1 VPACQKT
8 WQTALSP
15 ANKFMA
21 INTDIEAVD
30 DIFQEGKVVDGFVL
44 GKEVHRGGMASLF
57 SATKEGIDVPILLKI
72 PRVGR
77 DQPVESLIGFETE
90 LTILRSL
97 KSPYVPQYLGS
108 GNMATRPYIAMERV
122 EGRPL
127 EDYIKEGKVFTID
140 EVVRIGADLAQAVQ
154 SLHSQDA
161 IHLDVKPENILID
174 EKGKLTLIDF
184 GLSHHSRYPDLLAEE
199 MRKGIGSAPY
209 ISPEQ
214 VVGIRSDSRSDI
226 FSIGVIM
233 YELLTGELPFGN
245 PQTMSGLR
253 KRMWAEPFPLRAIRR
268 EIPRWLQEV
277 VLRCLEPRAA
287 DRYQSAARLRQ
298 VLRDPEGVTLTERAD
313 RVEPPSF
320 WENLKGLF
328 KAAGYEPSPS
338 PRPSMGAFDAPL
350 MIAAIDTR
358 QSDEDLRE
366 RMQITA
372 KNLLQA
378 YPESRLICLS
388 TISSTPTF
396 EGNQENETASGI
408 VRGHLVQLMDWA
420 KPLKLPPERISYHV
434 LEAMDPASRIVEFAK
449 DNDAS
454 LILIGASHKLP
465 NKVTPWRTSMTKIVE
480 EAPCSVHIVRT

>member
-1 VPACQKT
+1 M
-8 WQTALSP
+8 SM
-15 ANKFMA
+15 N
-21 INTDIEAVD
+21 NNIEAVD
-30 DIFQEGKVVDGFVL
+30 EIFQEGKVVDGFVL
-44 GKEVHRGGMASLF
+44 GTEVHRGGMASLY

-97 KSPYVPQYLGS
+97 KSPYVPKYLGS

-122 EGRPL
+122 AGRPL
-127 EDYIKEGKVFTID
+127 EDFIKEGKVFTID
-140 EVVRIGADLAQAVQ
+140 EVVKIGADLAQAVQ
-154 SLHSQDA
+154 SLHAQDA
-161 IHLDVKPENILID
+161 IHLDIKPENILID
-174 EKGKLTLIDF
+174 DKGKLTLIDF
-184 GLSHHSRYPDLLAEE
+184 GLSHHARFPDLLAEE

-214 VVGIRSDSRSDI
+214 VIGIRSDYRSDI
-226 FSIGVIM
+226 FSIGVIL

-245 PQTMSGLR
+245 PQSMSGLR
-253 KRMWAEPFPLRAIRR
+253 KRMWAQAFPPRAIRK
-268 EIPRWLQEV
+268 EIPRWLQEI

-287 DRYQSAARLRQ
+287 DRYQSATRLRQ
-298 VLRDPEGVTLTERAD
+298 VLRDHESVTLTERAD
-313 RVEPPSF
+313 RVDPLSF
-320 WENLKGLF
+320 WENLKRMIR
-328 KAAGYEPSPS
+328 AAGYEPSPS
-338 PRPSMGAFDAPL
+338 PRPSIANYDAPL
-350 MIAAIDTR
+350 MIVAIDTR
-358 QSDEDLRE
+358 QSDGELRE

-372 KNLLQA
+372 KNLLHA
-378 YPESRLICLS
+378 YPESRLVCLS
-388 TISSTPTF
+388 TIASTPTF
-396 EGNQENETASGI
+396 EGNQESETASGI
-408 VRGHLVQLMDWA
+408 VRGHLVQLMEWA

-434 LEAMDPASRIVEFAK
+434 LEALDPATRIVEFAK

>member
-1 VPACQKT
+1 MP
-8 WQTALSP
+8 
-15 ANKFMA
+15 

-30 DIFQEGKVVDGFVL
+30 NIFQEGKVVDGFIL

-97 KSPYVPQYLGS
+97 KSPYVPKYLGS

-127 EDYIKEGKVFTID
+127 EDLIKEGKVFSID

-154 SLHSQDA
+154 SLHAQDA
-161 IHLDVKPENILID
+161 IHLDIKPENILID
-174 EKGKLTLIDF
+174 DKGKLTLIDF
-184 GLSHHSRYPDLLAEE
+184 GLSHHARYPDLLAEA
-199 MRKGIGSAPY
+199 MRKGVGSAPY

-214 VVGIRSDSRSDI
+214 VAGIRSDSRSDI

-253 KRMWAEPFPLRAIRR
+253 KRMWAEAFPPRAIRK

-277 VLRCLEPRAA
+277 ILRCLEARAD
-287 DRYQSAARLRQ
+287 DRYQSATRLRQ
-298 VLRDPEGVTLTERAD
+298 VLRDHESVKLTERAD
-313 RVEPPSF
+313 RVEPLSF
-320 WENLKGLF
+320 WENLKRMF
-328 KAAGYEPSPS
+328 RAAGYEPSPS
-338 PRPSMGAFDAPL
+338 PRPSMGNQDAPL

-366 RMQITA
+366 RMQTTA

-378 YPESRLICLS
+378 YPESRLVCIS

-408 VRGHLVQLMDWA
+408 VRGYLVQLMDWA

-434 LEAMDPASRIVEFAK
+434 LEALDPASRIVEFAN

>member
-1 VPACQKT
+1 MP
-8 WQTALSP
+8 
-15 ANKFMA
+15 
-21 INTDIEAVD
+21 INTDIQAVD

-184 GLSHHSRYPDLLAEE
+184 GLSHHARYPDLLAEE

-214 VVGIRSDSRSDI
+214 VAGIRSDSRSDI

-253 KRMWAEPFPLRAIRR
+253 KRMWAEPFPPRAIRR

-298 VLRDPEGVTLTERAD
+298 VLRDPEGITLTERAD

-320 WENLKGLF
+320 WENLKGMF

-338 PRPSMGAFDAPL
+338 PRPSMGNLDAPL

-358 QSDEDLRE
+358 QSDEALRE

-388 TISSTPTF
+388 TIASTPTY
-396 EGNQENETASGI
+396 EGNHESQTASGI
-408 VRGHLVQLMDWA
+408 VRGHLVQLMEWA

-434 LEAMDPASRIVEFAK
+434 LEALDPASRIVEFAK

>member
-1 VPACQKT
+1 M
-8 WQTALSP
+8 
-15 ANKFMA
+15 N
-21 INTDIEAVD
+21 NNIEAVD
-30 DIFQEGKVVDGFVL
+30 EIFQEGKVVDGFVL
-44 GKEVHRGGMASLF
+44 GTEVHRGGMASLY

-97 KSPYVPQYLGS
+97 KSPYVPKYLGS

-122 EGRPL
+122 AGRPL
-127 EDYIKEGKVFTID
+127 EDFIKEGKVFTID
-140 EVVRIGADLAQAVQ
+140 EVVKIGADLAQAVQ
-154 SLHSQDA
+154 SLHAQDA
-161 IHLDVKPENILID
+161 IHLDIKPENILID
-174 EKGKLTLIDF
+174 DKGKLTLIDF
-184 GLSHHSRYPDLLAEE
+184 GLSHHARFPDLLAEE

-214 VVGIRSDSRSDI
+214 VIGIRSDYRSDI
-226 FSIGVIM
+226 FSIGVIL

-245 PQTMSGLR
+245 PQSMSGLR
-253 KRMWAEPFPLRAIRR
+253 KRMWAQAFPPRAIRK
-268 EIPRWLQEV
+268 EIPRWLQEI

-287 DRYQSAARLRQ
+287 DRYQSATRLRQ
-298 VLRDPEGVTLTERAD
+298 VLRDHESVTLTERAD
-313 RVEPPSF
+313 RVDPLSF
-320 WENLKGLF
+320 WENLKRMIR
-328 KAAGYEPSPS
+328 AAGYEPSPS
-338 PRPSMGAFDAPL
+338 PRPSIANYDAPL
-350 MIAAIDTR
+350 MIVAIDTR
-358 QSDEDLRE
+358 QSDGELRE

-372 KNLLQA
+372 KNLLHA
-378 YPESRLICLS
+378 YPESRLVCLS
-388 TISSTPTF
+388 TIASTPTF
-396 EGNQENETASGI
+396 EGNQESETASGI
-408 VRGHLVQLMDWA
+408 VRGHLVQLMEWA

-434 LEAMDPASRIVEFAK
+434 LEALDPATRIVEFAK

>member
-1 VPACQKT
+1 MPIT
-8 WQTALSP
+8 
-15 ANKFMA
+15 
-21 INTDIEAVD
+21 TDIEAVD

-44 GKEVHRGGMASLF
+44 GKELHRGGMASLF
-57 SATKEGIDVPILLKI
+57 TASKEGINLPILLKI
-72 PRVGR
+72 PRVGK

-97 KSPYVPQYLGS
+97 KSPYVPKYLGS
-108 GNMATRPYIAMERV
+108 GNMATRPYIAMEQV
-122 EGRPL
+122 VGRPL
-127 EDYIKEGKVFTID
+127 EELIKEGKQFSVDAVI
-140 EVVRIGADLAQAVQ
+140 RIGADLAQAAQ

-161 IHLDVKPENILID
+161 IHLDIKPDNILID
-174 EKGKLTLIDF
+174 GQGKLTLIDF
-184 GLSHHSRYPDLLAEE
+184 GLSHHSRFPDLLAEE

-214 VVGIRSDSRSDI
+214 VAGVRSDSRSDI

-245 PQTMSGLR
+245 PQSMSGLR
-253 KRMWAEPFPLRAIRR
+253 KRMWAEPFPPRAIRK

-277 VLRCLEPRAA
+277 VLRCLEARAD
-287 DRYQSAARLRQ
+287 DRYQSATHLRQ
-298 VLRDPEGVTLTERAD
+298 VLRDPESVKLTSRSERL
-313 RVEPPSF
+313 EPPSF
-320 WENLKGLF
+320 WENLKRWL

-338 PRPSMGAFDAPL
+338 PLPSRGNQDAPL

-358 QSDEDLRE
+358 QSDEKLRDQ
-366 RMQITA
+366 MQTTA

-378 YPESRLICLS
+378 HPESRLICLS
-388 TISSTPTF
+388 TIASTPTF
-396 EGNQENETASGI
+396 EGKQESETASGI
-408 VRGHLVQLMDWA
+408 VRGHLVQLMEWA
-420 KPLKLPPERISYHV
+420 KPLHLPPERISYHV
-434 LEAMDPASRIVEFAK
+434 LEALDPAARIVEFAK

-465 NKVTPWRTSMTKIVE
+465 NKVAPWRTSMTKIVE

>member
-1 VPACQKT
+1 
-8 WQTALSP
+8 
-15 ANKFMA
+15 MA

-30 DIFQEGKVVDGFVL
+30 DIFQEGKVVDGFVI

-57 SATKEGIDVPILLKI
+57 TATKEGIDLPILLKI

-97 KSPYVPQYLGS
+97 KSPFVPQFLGA
-108 GNMATRPYIAMERV
+108 GNMATRPYIAMARV
-122 EGRPL
+122 AGQPL
-127 EDYIKEGKVFTID
+127 EDLIKEGKIFTID
-140 EVVRIGADLAQAVQ
+140 EVVRIAADLAQAVQ

-161 IHLDVKPENILID
+161 IHLDIKPDNILID
-174 EKGKLTLIDF
+174 DTGKLTLIDF
-184 GLSHHSRYPDLLAEE
+184 GLSHHARYPDLLAEE
-199 MRKGIGSAPY
+199 MRKGVGSAPY

-214 VVGIRSDSRSDI
+214 VAGIRSDSRSDI
-226 FSIGVIM
+226 YSIGVIM

-253 KRMWAEPFPLRAIRR
+253 KRMWAEPFPPRAIRK

-298 VLRDPEGVTLTERAD
+298 VLREPEGITLTERAD

-320 WENLKGLF
+320 WENLKGMF

-338 PRPSMGAFDAPL
+338 PRPSMGNHDAPL
-350 MIAAIDTR
+350 MVAAIDTR

-366 RMQITA
+366 LMQLTA
-372 KNLLQA
+372 KNLLHA
-378 YPESRLICLS
+378 YPESRLVCIS

-408 VRGHLVQLMDWA
+408 VRSHLVQLMEWA

-449 DNDAS
+449 DNDAA
-454 LILIGASHKLP
+454 LILIGASHKMP

>member
-1 VPACQKT
+1 MP
-8 WQTALSP
+8 
-15 ANKFMA
+15 

-57 SATKEGIDVPILLKI
+57 SATKAGIDVPILLKI

-122 EGRPL
+122 DGRPL

-184 GLSHHSRYPDLLAEE
+184 GLSHHARYPDLLAEE

-214 VVGIRSDSRSDI
+214 VAGVRSDSRSDI

-253 KRMWAEPFPLRAIRR
+253 KRMWAEPFPPRAIRR

-320 WENLKGLF
+320 WENLKGMF

-338 PRPSMGAFDAPL
+338 PRPSMGSLDAPL

-366 RMQITA
+366 RMQTTA

-388 TISSTPTF
+388 TIASTPTY
-396 EGNQENETASGI
+396 EGNHESQTASGI
-408 VRGHLVQLMDWA
+408 VRGHLVQLMEWA
-420 KPLKLPPERISYHV
+420 KPLGLPPERISYHV
-434 LEAMDPASRIVEFAK
+434 LEALDPASRIVEFAK

>member
-1 VPACQKT
+1 MP
-8 WQTALSP
+8 
-15 ANKFMA
+15 

-57 SATKEGIDVPILLKI
+57 SATKEGIDIPILLKI

-97 KSPYVPQYLGS
+97 KSPYVPKYLGS

-127 EDYIKEGKVFTID
+127 EDLIKEGKVFSID

-154 SLHSQDA
+154 SLHAQDA
-161 IHLDVKPENILID
+161 IHLDIKPENILID
-174 EKGKLTLIDF
+174 DKGKLTLIDF
-184 GLSHHSRYPDLLAEE
+184 GLSHHARYPDLLAEA
-199 MRKGIGSAPY
+199 MRKGVGSAPY

-214 VVGIRSDSRSDI
+214 VAGIRSDSRSDI

-253 KRMWAEPFPLRAIRR
+253 KRMWAEAFPPRAIRK

-277 VLRCLEPRAA
+277 ILRCLEARAD
-287 DRYQSAARLRQ
+287 DRYQSATRLRQ
-298 VLRDPEGVTLTERAD
+298 VLRDHESVKLTERAD
-313 RVEPPSF
+313 RVEPLSF
-320 WENLKGLF
+320 WENLKRMF
-328 KAAGYEPSPS
+328 RAAGYEPSPS
-338 PRPSMGAFDAPL
+338 PRPSMGNQDAPL

-366 RMQITA
+366 RMQTTA

-378 YPESRLICLS
+378 YPESRLVFLS

-434 LEAMDPASRIVEFAK
+434 LEALDPASRIVEFAK

>member
-1 VPACQKT
+1 
-8 WQTALSP
+8 
-15 ANKFMA
+15 MA

-30 DIFQEGKVVDGFVL
+30 DIFQEGKVVDGFVI

-57 SATKEGIDVPILLKI
+57 TATKEGIDLPILLKI

-97 KSPYVPQYLGS
+97 KSPFVPQFLGA
-108 GNMATRPYIAMERV
+108 GNMATRPYIAMARV
-122 EGRPL
+122 AGQPL
-127 EDYIKEGKVFTID
+127 EDLIKEGKIFTIE
-140 EVVRIGADLAQAVQ
+140 EVVRIAADLAQAVQ

-161 IHLDVKPENILID
+161 IHLDIKPDNILID
-174 EKGKLTLIDF
+174 DTGKLTLIDF
-184 GLSHHSRYPDLLAEE
+184 GLSHHARYPDLLAEE
-199 MRKGIGSAPY
+199 MRKGVGSAPY

-214 VVGIRSDSRSDI
+214 VAGIRSDSRSDI
-226 FSIGVIM
+226 YSIGVIM

-253 KRMWAEPFPLRAIRR
+253 KRMWAEPFPPRAIRK

-298 VLRDPEGVTLTERAD
+298 VLREPEGITLTERAD

-320 WENLKGLF
+320 WENLKGMF

-338 PRPSMGAFDAPL
+338 PRPSMGNHDAPL

-366 RMQITA
+366 LMQLTA
-372 KNLLQA
+372 KNLLHA
-378 YPESRLICLS
+378 YPESRLVCIS

-408 VRGHLVQLMDWA
+408 VRGYLVQLMEWA

-454 LILIGASHKLP
+454 LILIGASHKMP
-465 NKVTPWRTSMTKIVE
+465 NKVTPWRTSMTKIAE

>member
-1 VPACQKT
+1 MP
-8 WQTALSP
+8 
-15 ANKFMA
+15 

-57 SATKEGIDVPILLKI
+57 SATKEGIDIPILLKI

-97 KSPYVPQYLGS
+97 KSPYVPKYLGS

-127 EDYIKEGKVFTID
+127 EDLIKEGKVFSID

-154 SLHSQDA
+154 SLHAQDA
-161 IHLDVKPENILID
+161 IHLDIKPENILID
-174 EKGKLTLIDF
+174 DKGKLTLIDF
-184 GLSHHSRYPDLLAEE
+184 GLSHHARYPDLLAEA
-199 MRKGIGSAPY
+199 MRKGVGSAPY

-214 VVGIRSDSRSDI
+214 VAGIRSDSRSDI

-253 KRMWAEPFPLRAIRR
+253 KRMWAEAFPPRAIRK

-277 VLRCLEPRAA
+277 ILRCLEARAD
-287 DRYQSAARLRQ
+287 DRYQSATRLRQ
-298 VLRDPEGVTLTERAD
+298 VLRDHESVKLTERAD
-313 RVEPPSF
+313 RVEPLSF
-320 WENLKGLF
+320 WENLKRMF
-328 KAAGYEPSPS
+328 RAAGYEPSPS
-338 PRPSMGAFDAPL
+338 PRPSMGNQDAPL
-350 MIAAIDTR
+350 MVAAIDTR

-366 RMQITA
+366 RMQTTA

-378 YPESRLICLS
+378 YPESRLVCLS

-434 LEAMDPASRIVEFAK
+434 LEALDPASRIVEFAK

>member
-1 VPACQKT
+1 MP
-8 WQTALSP
+8 
-15 ANKFMA
+15 
-21 INTDIEAVD
+21 INTDIQAVD

-122 EGRPL
+122 GGQPL

-174 EKGKLTLIDF
+174 ERGKLTLIDF
-184 GLSHHSRYPDLLAEE
+184 GLSHHARYPDLLAEE

-214 VVGIRSDSRSDI
+214 VAGIRSDSRSDI

-253 KRMWAEPFPLRAIRR
+253 KRMWAEPFPPRAIRR

-287 DRYQSAARLRQ
+287 DRYQGAARLRQ
-298 VLRDPEGVTLTERAD
+298 VLRDPEGVTLTERAE

-320 WENLKGLF
+320 WENLKGMF

-338 PRPSMGAFDAPL
+338 PRPSMGNLDAPL

-358 QSDEDLRE
+358 QSDEALRE

-388 TISSTPTF
+388 TIASTPTY
-396 EGNQENETASGI
+396 EGNHESQTASGI
-408 VRGHLVQLMDWA
+408 VRGHLVQLMEWA

-434 LEAMDPASRIVEFAK
+434 LEALDPASRIVEFAK

>member
-1 VPACQKT
+1 
-8 WQTALSP
+8 
-15 ANKFMA
+15 
-21 INTDIEAVD
+21 
-30 DIFQEGKVVDGFVL
+30 
-44 GKEVHRGGMASLF
+44 MASLY

-97 KSPYVPQYLGS
+97 KSPYVPKYLGS
-108 GNMATRPYIAMERV
+108 GNMATRPYIAMERI
-122 EGRPL
+122 EGQLL
-127 EDYIKEGKVFTID
+127 EDLIKEGKVFTID
-140 EVVRIGADLAQAVQ
+140 EVVKIGADLAQAVQ
-154 SLHSQDA
+154 SLHAQDA
-161 IHLDVKPENILID
+161 IHLDIKPENILID
-174 EKGKLTLIDF
+174 KKGKLTLIDF
-184 GLSHHSRYPDLLAEE
+184 GLSHHARFPDLLAEE
-199 MRKGIGSAPY
+199 MRKGVGSAPY

-214 VVGIRSDSRSDI
+214 VIGIRSDYRSDI
-226 FSIGVIM
+226 FSIGVIL

-245 PQTMSGLR
+245 PQSMSGLR
-253 KRMWAEPFPLRAIRR
+253 KRMWAQAFPPRAIRK
-268 EIPRWLQEV
+268 EIPRWLQEI

-298 VLRDPEGVTLTERAD
+298 VLRDHESVTLTERAD
-313 RVEPPSF
+313 RIDPLSL
-320 WENLKGLF
+320 WENLKRMF
-328 KAAGYEPSPS
+328 RAAGYEPSPS
-338 PRPSMGAFDAPL
+338 PRPSHGNYEAPL

-358 QSDEDLRE
+358 QSDADLRE

-378 YPESRLICLS
+378 YPESRLVCLS
-388 TISSTPTF
+388 TIASTPTF
-396 EGNQENETASGI
+396 EGDQESETASGI
-408 VRGHLVQLMDWA
+408 VRGHLVQLMEWA

-434 LEAMDPASRIVEFAK
+434 LEAIDPASRIVEFAK
-449 DNDAS
+449 DNDAA

>member
-1 VPACQKT
+1 M
-8 WQTALSP
+8 S
-15 ANKFMA
+15 

-30 DIFQEGKVVDGFVL
+30 EIFQEGKVVDGFVL
-44 GKEVHRGGMASLF
+44 GTEVHRGGMASLY

-97 KSPYVPQYLGS
+97 KSPYVPKYLGS

-122 EGRPL
+122 DGRPL
-127 EDYIKEGKVFTID
+127 EDFIKEGKVFSID
-140 EVVRIGADLAQAVQ
+140 EVIKIGADLAQAVQ
-154 SLHSQDA
+154 SLHAQDA
-161 IHLDVKPENILID
+161 IHLDIKPENILID
-174 EKGKLTLIDF
+174 DKGKLTLIDF
-184 GLSHHSRYPDLLAEE
+184 GLSHHARFPDLLAEE

-214 VVGIRSDSRSDI
+214 VTGIRSDYRSDI
-226 FSIGVIM
+226 FSIGVIL

-245 PQTMSGLR
+245 PQSMSGLR
-253 KRMWAEPFPLRAIRR
+253 KRMWAQAFPPRAIRK

-287 DRYQSAARLRQ
+287 DRYQSATRLRQ
-298 VLRDPEGVTLTERAD
+298 VLRDHESVTLTERAD
-313 RVEPPSF
+313 RVDPLSF
-320 WENLKGLF
+320 WENLKRMF
-328 KAAGYEPSPS
+328 RAAGYEPSPS
-338 PRPSMGAFDAPL
+338 PRPSIGNDDAPL

-366 RMQITA
+366 HMQTTA

-378 YPESRLICLS
+378 YPESRLVCLS
-388 TISSTPTF
+388 TIASTPTF
-396 EGNQENETASGI
+396 EGNQESETASGI
-408 VRGHLVQLMDWA
+408 VRGHLVQLMEWA

-434 LEAMDPASRIVEFAK
+434 LEALDPASRIVEFAK

>member
-1 VPACQKT
+1 M
-8 WQTALSP
+8 S
-15 ANKFMA
+15 

-30 DIFQEGKVVDGFVL
+30 EIFQEGKVVDGFVL
-44 GKEVHRGGMASLF
+44 GAEVHRGGMASLY
-57 SATKEGIDVPILLKI
+57 SASKEGVDVPILLKI
-72 PRVGR
+72 PRVGK

-97 KSPYVPQYLGS
+97 KSPYVPKYLGS

-127 EDYIKEGKVFTID
+127 EDFIKEGKTFSVD

-154 SLHSQDA
+154 SLHAQDA
-161 IHLDVKPENILID
+161 IHLDIKPENILID
-174 EKGKLTLIDF
+174 DKGKLTLIDF
-184 GLSHHSRYPDLLAEE
+184 GLSHHARYPDLLAEE
-199 MRKGIGSAPY
+199 MRKGVGSAPY

-214 VVGIRSDSRSDI
+214 VAGIRSDSRSDI

-245 PQTMSGLR
+245 PQSMSGLR
-253 KRMWAEPFPLRAIRR
+253 KRMWAQAFPPRAIRK

-287 DRYQSAARLRQ
+287 DRYQSATRLRQ
-298 VLRDPEGVTLTERAD
+298 VLRDHESVKLTERAD
-313 RVEPPSF
+313 RLEPLSF
-320 WENLKGLF
+320 WESLKRMF

-338 PRPSMGAFDAPL
+338 PLPSKGNQDAPL

-366 RMQITA
+366 RMQTTA

-378 YPESRLICLS
+378 YPESRLVCIS

-396 EGNQENETASGI
+396 EGSQENESASGI

-434 LEAMDPASRIVEFAK
+434 LEALDPASRIVEFAK

>member
-1 VPACQKT
+1 MP
-8 WQTALSP
+8 
-15 ANKFMA
+15 

-30 DIFQEGKVVDGFVL
+30 DIFQEGKVVDGFIL

-97 KSPYVPQYLGS
+97 KSPYVPKYLGS

-127 EDYIKEGKVFTID
+127 EDLIKEGKVFSID

-154 SLHSQDA
+154 SLHAQDA
-161 IHLDVKPENILID
+161 IHLDIKPENILID
-174 EKGKLTLIDF
+174 DKGKLTLIDF
-184 GLSHHSRYPDLLAEE
+184 GLSHHARYPDLLAEA
-199 MRKGIGSAPY
+199 MRKGVGSAPY

-214 VVGIRSDSRSDI
+214 VAGIRSDSRSDI

-253 KRMWAEPFPLRAIRR
+253 KRMWAEAFPPRSIRK

-277 VLRCLEPRAA
+277 VLRCLEARAD
-287 DRYQSAARLRQ
+287 DRYQSATRLRQ
-298 VLRDPEGVTLTERAD
+298 VLRDHESVKLTERAD
-313 RVEPPSF
+313 RVEPLSF
-320 WENLKGLF
+320 WENLKRMF
-328 KAAGYEPSPS
+328 RAAGYEPSPS
-338 PRPSMGAFDAPL
+338 PRPSMGNQDAPL

-366 RMQITA
+366 RMQTTA

-378 YPESRLICLS
+378 YPESRLVCIS

-434 LEAMDPASRIVEFAK
+434 LEALDPASRIVEFAK

>member
-1 VPACQKT
+1 MP
-8 WQTALSP
+8 
-15 ANKFMA
+15 
-21 INTDIEAVD
+21 INTDIQAVD
-30 DIFQEGKVVDGFVL
+30 DIFQEGKIVDGFVL

-184 GLSHHSRYPDLLAEE
+184 GLSHHARYPDLLAEE

-214 VVGIRSDSRSDI
+214 VAGIRSDSRSDI

-253 KRMWAEPFPLRAIRR
+253 KRMWAEPFPPRAIRR

-320 WENLKGLF
+320 WENLKGMF

-338 PRPSMGAFDAPL
+338 PRPSMGNLDAPL

-358 QSDEDLRE
+358 QSDEALRE
-366 RMQITA
+366 RMQVTA

-388 TISSTPTF
+388 TIASTPTY
-396 EGNQENETASGI
+396 EGNHESQTASGI
-408 VRGHLVQLMDWA
+408 VRGHLVQLMEWA

-434 LEAMDPASRIVEFAK
+434 LEALDPASRIVEFAK

-465 NKVTPWRTSMTKIVE
+465 NKVAPWRTSMTKIVE

>member
-1 VPACQKT
+1 MP
-8 WQTALSP
+8 
-15 ANKFMA
+15 
-21 INTDIEAVD
+21 INSDIEAVD

-57 SATKEGIDVPILLKI
+57 SATKEGIDIPILLKI
-72 PRVGR
+72 PRVGK

-97 KSPYVPQYLGS
+97 KSPYVPRFLGA

-127 EDYIKEGKVFTID
+127 EDLIKEGKVFTID

-161 IHLDVKPENILID
+161 IHLDIKPENILID
-174 EKGKLTLIDF
+174 DKGRLTLIDF
-184 GLSHHSRYPDLLAEE
+184 GLSHHDRFPDLLAEE
-199 MRKGIGSAPY
+199 MRKGVGSAPY

-214 VVGIRSDSRSDI
+214 VAGIRTDSRSDI
-226 FSIGVIM
+226 YSIGAIM

-245 PQTMSGLR
+245 PQTMTGLR
-253 KRMWAEPFPLRAIRR
+253 RRMWAEPFPPRAIRR
-268 EIPRWLQEV
+268 EIPRWLQEI

-298 VLRDPEGVTLTERAD
+298 MLRDPEGVALTERAD

-328 KAAGYEPSPS
+328 RAAGYEPSPS
-338 PRPSMGAFDAPL
+338 PKPSMGSYDAPL

-358 QSDEDLRE
+358 QSDENLRE
-366 RMQITA
+366 RMQATA

-378 YPESRLICLS
+378 YPESRLVCIS
-388 TISSTPTF
+388 TIASTPTY
-396 EGNQENETASGI
+396 EGKHESETASGI
-408 VRGHLVQLMDWA
+408 VRGHLVQLMEWA

>member
-1 VPACQKT
+1 MP
-8 WQTALSP
+8 
-15 ANKFMA
+15 

-30 DIFQEGKVVDGFVL
+30 EIFQDGKVVDGFIL
-44 GKEVHRGGMASLF
+44 GTEVHRGGMASLY

-97 KSPYVPQYLGS
+97 KSPYVPKYLGS
-108 GNMATRPYIAMERV
+108 GNMATHPYIAMERV
-122 EGRPL
+122 TGRPL
-127 EDYIKEGKVFTID
+127 EDSIKEGKIFTID

-161 IHLDVKPENILID
+161 IHLDIKPENILID
-174 EKGKLTLIDF
+174 DQGKLTLIDF
-184 GLSHHSRYPDLLAEE
+184 GLSHHARFPDLLAEE

-214 VVGIRSDSRSDI
+214 VIGIRSDYRSDI

-253 KRMWAEPFPLRAIRR
+253 KRMWAQAFPPRAIRK
-268 EIPRWLQEV
+268 EIPRWLQEII
-277 VLRCLEPRAA
+277 LRCLEPRAA
-287 DRYQSAARLRQ
+287 DRYQSATRLRQ
-298 VLRDPEGVTLTERAD
+298 VLLDHEIVTLTERAD
-313 RVEPPSF
+313 RVDPLSF
-320 WENLKGLF
+320 WDNLKRMF
-328 KAAGYEPSPS
+328 RAAGYEPSPS
-338 PRPSMGAFDAPL
+338 PRPSMGNYDAPL

-358 QSDEDLRE
+358 QSDADLRE
-366 RMQITA
+366 RMQTTA
-372 KNLLQA
+372 KNLLYA
-378 YPESRLICLS
+378 YSESRLVCIS
-388 TISSTPTF
+388 TIAGTPTF
-396 EGNQENETASGI
+396 EGNQESETASGI
-408 VRGHLVQLMDWA
+408 VRGHLVQLMEWA

-434 LEAMDPASRIVEFAK
+434 LEALDPASRIVEFAK

>member
-1 VPACQKT
+1 MP
-8 WQTALSP
+8 
-15 ANKFMA
+15 
-21 INTDIEAVD
+21 INTDIQAVD
-30 DIFQEGKVVDGFVL
+30 DIFQEGKIVDGFVL

-184 GLSHHSRYPDLLAEE
+184 GLSHHARYPDLLAEE

-214 VVGIRSDSRSDI
+214 VAGIRSDSRSDI

-233 YELLTGELPFGN
+233 YELLTGELPFDN

-253 KRMWAEPFPLRAIRR
+253 KRMWAEPFPPRAIRR

-320 WENLKGLF
+320 WENLKGMF

-338 PRPSMGAFDAPL
+338 PRPSMGNLDAPL

-358 QSDEDLRE
+358 QSDEALRE
-366 RMQITA
+366 RMQVTA

-388 TISSTPTF
+388 TIASTPTY
-396 EGNQENETASGI
+396 EGNHESQTASGI
-408 VRGHLVQLMDWA
+408 VRGHLVQLMEWA

-434 LEAMDPASRIVEFAK
+434 LEALDPASRIVEFAK

>member
-1 VPACQKT
+1 
-8 WQTALSP
+8 
-15 ANKFMA
+15 MA

-30 DIFQEGKVVDGFVL
+30 DIFQEGKVVDGFTL
-44 GKEVHRGGMASLF
+44 GKAVHRGGMASLF
-57 SATKEGIDVPILLKI
+57 SATKEGIDIPILLKI
-72 PRVGR
+72 PRVGK

-97 KSPYVPQYLGS
+97 KSPFVPRYLGS

-122 EGRPL
+122 AGRPL
-127 EDYIKEGKVFTID
+127 EDFIKEGKVFTID

-161 IHLDVKPENILID
+161 IHLDIKPENILID
-174 EKGKLTLIDF
+174 DKGKLTLIDF
-184 GLSHHSRYPDLLAEE
+184 GLSHHARFPDLLAEE
-199 MRKGIGSAPY
+199 MRKGVGSAPY

-214 VVGIRSDSRSDI
+214 VSGIRSDARSDI
-226 FSIGVIM
+226 FSIGAIM

-253 KRMWAEPFPLRAIRR
+253 RRMWAEPFPLRAIRR

-320 WENLKGLF
+320 WQNLKGMF

-338 PRPSMGAFDAPL
+338 PRPSKGIFDAPL

-372 KNLLQA
+372 KNLLHA
-378 YPESRLICLS
+378 YPESRLVCLS
-388 TISSTPTF
+388 TISNTPTF

-408 VRGHLVQLMDWA
+408 VRSHLVQLMDWA

-434 LEAMDPASRIVEFAK
+434 LEALDPASRIVEFAK

>member
-1 VPACQKT
+1 MP
-8 WQTALSP
+8 
-15 ANKFMA
+15 

-30 DIFQEGKVVDGFVL
+30 DIFQEGKVVDGFTL

-57 SATKEGIDVPILLKI
+57 SATKEGIDIPILLKI
-72 PRVGR
+72 PRVGK

-97 KSPYVPQYLGS
+97 KSPFVPQYLGS
-108 GNMATRPYIAMERV
+108 GNMATRPYIAMGRV

-127 EDYIKEGKVFTID
+127 EDLIKEGKVFTID

-161 IHLDVKPENILID
+161 IHLDIKPDNVLID
-174 EKGKLTLIDF
+174 DKGKLTLIDF
-184 GLSHHSRYPDLLAEE
+184 GLSHHARFPDLLAEE
-199 MRKGIGSAPY
+199 IRKGVGSAPY

-214 VVGIRSDSRSDI
+214 VAGIRSDSRSDI

-253 KRMWAEPFPLRAIRR
+253 KRMWAEPLPLRAIRR

-298 VLRDPEGVTLTERAD
+298 VLRNPEGVTLTERAD
-313 RVEPPSF
+313 RVTPSSF
-320 WENLKGLF
+320 WQNLKGMF
-328 KAAGYEPSPS
+328 RAAGYEPSPS
-338 PRPSMGAFDAPL
+338 PRPSMGNFDAPL
-350 MIAAIDTR
+350 MLAAIDTR

-366 RMQITA
+366 RMQITT
-372 KNLLQA
+372 KSLLHA
-378 YPESRLICLS
+378 YPESRLVCLS

-396 EGNQENETASGI
+396 EGNQENKTASGI

>member
-1 VPACQKT
+1 MP
-8 WQTALSP
+8 
-15 ANKFMA
+15 
-21 INTDIEAVD
+21 INTDIQAVD

-174 EKGKLTLIDF
+174 ERGKLTLIDF
-184 GLSHHSRYPDLLAEE
+184 GLSHHARYPDLLAEE

-214 VVGIRSDSRSDI
+214 VAGIRSDSRSDI

-253 KRMWAEPFPLRAIRR
+253 KRMWAEPFPPRAIRR

-287 DRYQSAARLRQ
+287 DRYQGAARLRQ
-298 VLRDPEGVTLTERAD
+298 VLRDPEGVTLTERAE

-320 WENLKGLF
+320 WENLKGMF

-338 PRPSMGAFDAPL
+338 PRPSMGNLDAPL

-358 QSDEDLRE
+358 QSDEALRE

-388 TISSTPTF
+388 TIASTPTY
-396 EGNQENETASGI
+396 EGNHESQTASGI
-408 VRGHLVQLMDWA
+408 VRGHLVQLMEWA

-434 LEAMDPASRIVEFAK
+434 LEELDPASRIVEFAK

>member
-1 VPACQKT
+1 
-8 WQTALSP
+8 
-15 ANKFMA
+15 MA

-30 DIFQEGKVVDGFVL
+30 DIFQEGKVVDGFVI

-57 SATKEGIDVPILLKI
+57 TATKEGIDLPILLKV

-97 KSPYVPQYLGS
+97 KSPFVPQFLGA
-108 GNMATRPYIAMERV
+108 GNMATRPYIAMARV
-122 EGRPL
+122 AGQPL
-127 EDYIKEGKVFTID
+127 EDLIKEGKIFTID
-140 EVVRIGADLAQAVQ
+140 EVVRIAADLAQAVQ

-161 IHLDVKPENILID
+161 IHLDIKPDNILID
-174 EKGKLTLIDF
+174 DTGKLTLIDF
-184 GLSHHSRYPDLLAEE
+184 GLSHHARYPDLLAEE
-199 MRKGIGSAPY
+199 MRKGVGSAPY

-214 VVGIRSDSRSDI
+214 VAGIRSDSRSDI
-226 FSIGVIM
+226 YSIGVIM

-253 KRMWAEPFPLRAIRR
+253 KRMWAEPFPPRAIRK

-277 VLRCLEPRAA
+277 VLRCIEPRAA

-298 VLRDPEGVTLTERAD
+298 VLREPEGITLTERAD

-320 WENLKGLF
+320 WENLKGMF

-338 PRPSMGAFDAPL
+338 PRPSMGNHDAPL
-350 MIAAIDTR
+350 MVAAIDTR

-366 RMQITA
+366 LMQLTA
-372 KNLLQA
+372 KNLLHA
-378 YPESRLICLS
+378 YPESRLVCIS

-408 VRGHLVQLMDWA
+408 VRGHLVQLMEWA

-449 DNDAS
+449 DNDAA
-454 LILIGASHKLP
+454 LILIGASHKMP
-465 NKVTPWRTSMTKIVE
+465 NKVTPWRTSMTKIAE

>member
-1 VPACQKT
+1 MFIK
-8 WQTALSP
+8 
-15 ANKFMA
+15 
-21 INTDIEAVD
+21 TDIEAVD

-44 GKEVHRGGMASLF
+44 GKELHRGGMASLF
-57 SATKEGIDVPILLKI
+57 SATKEGIDLPILLKI
-72 PRVGR
+72 PRVGK

-97 KSPYVPQYLGS
+97 KSPYVPKYLGS
-108 GNMATRPYIAMERV
+108 GNMATRPYIAMEQV
-122 EGRPL
+122 AGRPL
-127 EDYIKEGKVFTID
+127 EELIKEGKQFSID
-140 EVVRIGADLAQAVQ
+140 EVIRIGTDLAQAVQ

-161 IHLDVKPENILID
+161 IHLDIKPDNVLID
-174 EKGKLTLIDF
+174 DEGKLTLIDF
-184 GLSHHSRYPDLLAEE
+184 GLSHHSRFPDLLAEE
-199 MRKGIGSAPY
+199 MRKGMGSAPY

-214 VVGIRSDSRSDI
+214 VAGVRSDYRSDI

-245 PQTMSGLR
+245 PQSMSGLR
-253 KRMWAEPFPLRAIRR
+253 KRMWAEPFPPRAIRK
-268 EIPRWLQEV
+268 EIPHWLQEV
-277 VLRCLEPRAA
+277 ILRCLEPGAA
-287 DRYQSAARLRQ
+287 DRYQSATRLRQ
-298 VLRDPEGVTLTERAD
+298 VLRDPESVKLTERSE
-313 RVEPPSF
+313 RLEPPSF
-320 WENLKGLF
+320 WESLKRWL

-338 PRPSMGAFDAPL
+338 PLPSRGNQDAPL

-358 QSDEDLRE
+358 QSDEELRE
-366 RMQITA
+366 RMQTTA

-378 YPESRLICLS
+378 YPESRLICVS
-388 TISSTPTF
+388 TIANTPTF
-396 EGNQENETASGI
+396 EGNQESQTASGI
-408 VRGHLVQLMDWA
+408 VRGHLVQLMEWA

-434 LEAMDPASRIVEFAK
+434 LEALDPATRIVEFAK

>member
-1 VPACQKT
+1 MP
-8 WQTALSP
+8 
-15 ANKFMA
+15 

-30 DIFQEGKVVDGFVL
+30 EIFQDGKVVDGFIL
-44 GKEVHRGGMASLF
+44 GTEVHRGGMASLY

-97 KSPYVPQYLGS
+97 KSPYVPKYLGS

-122 EGRPL
+122 AGRPL
-127 EDYIKEGKVFTID
+127 EDSIKEGKVFTID
-140 EVVRIGADLAQAVQ
+140 EVVQIGSDLAQAVQ

-161 IHLDVKPENILID
+161 IHLDIKPENILID
-174 EKGKLTLIDF
+174 DQGKLTLIDF
-184 GLSHHSRYPDLLAEE
+184 GLSHHARFPDLLAEE

-214 VVGIRSDSRSDI
+214 VIGIRSDYRSDI

-253 KRMWAEPFPLRAIRR
+253 KRMWAQAFPPRAIRK
-268 EIPRWLQEV
+268 EIPRWLQEI

-287 DRYQSAARLRQ
+287 DRYQSATRLRQ
-298 VLRDPEGVTLTERAD
+298 VLLNHESVTLTERAD
-313 RVEPPSF
+313 RVDPLSF
-320 WENLKGLF
+320 WDNLKRMLR
-328 KAAGYEPSPS
+328 AAGYEPSPS
-338 PRPSMGAFDAPL
+338 PRPSMGNYDAPL
-350 MIAAIDTR
+350 MVAAIDTR
-358 QSDEDLRE
+358 QSDADLRE
-366 RMQITA
+366 RMQTTA
-372 KNLLQA
+372 KNLLYA
-378 YPESRLICLS
+378 YPESRLVCIS
-388 TISSTPTF
+388 TIAGTPTF
-396 EGNQENETASGI
+396 EGNQESETASGI
-408 VRGHLVQLMDWA
+408 VRGHLVQLMEWA

-434 LEAMDPASRIVEFAK
+434 LEALDPASRIVEFAK

>member
-1 VPACQKT
+1 MP
-8 WQTALSP
+8 
-15 ANKFMA
+15 
-21 INTDIEAVD
+21 INTEIEAVD
-30 DIFQEGKVVDGFVL
+30 DIFQEGKVVDGFTL

-57 SATKEGIDVPILLKI
+57 SATKEGIDKPILLKI
-72 PRVGR
+72 PRVGK

-97 KSPYVPQYLGS
+97 KSPFVPQYLGS

-122 EGRPL
+122 AGRPL
-127 EDYIKEGKVFTID
+127 EDFIKEGKVFTID

-161 IHLDVKPENILID
+161 IHLDIKPDNILID
-174 EKGKLTLIDF
+174 DQGKLTLIDF
-184 GLSHHSRYPDLLAEE
+184 GLSHHARFPDLLAEE
-199 MRKGIGSAPY
+199 MRKGVGSAPY

-214 VVGIRSDSRSDI
+214 VAGIRSDSRSDI
-226 FSIGVIM
+226 FSIGAIM

-253 KRMWAEPFPLRAIRR
+253 RRMWAEPFPLRAIRR

-320 WENLKGLF
+320 WQNLKGMF

-338 PRPSMGAFDAPL
+338 PRPSKSILEAPL
-350 MIAAIDTR
+350 MLAAIDTR

-372 KNLLQA
+372 KNLLHA
-378 YPESRLICLS
+378 YPESRLVCLS

-408 VRGHLVQLMDWA
+408 VRSHLVQLMDWA

-449 DNDAS
+449 DNDAA

-465 NKVTPWRTSMTKIVE
+465 NKVTPWRTSMTKIAE

>member
-1 VPACQKT
+1 MP
-8 WQTALSP
+8 
-15 ANKFMA
+15 

-30 DIFQEGKVVDGFVL
+30 EIFQDGKVVDGFIL
-44 GKEVHRGGMASLF
+44 GTEVHRGGMASLY

-97 KSPYVPQYLGS
+97 KSPYVPKYLGS
-108 GNMATRPYIAMERV
+108 GNMATHPYIAMERV
-122 EGRPL
+122 AGRPL
-127 EDYIKEGKVFTID
+127 EDSIKEGKVFTID

-161 IHLDVKPENILID
+161 IHLDIKPENILID
-174 EKGKLTLIDF
+174 DQGKLTLIDF
-184 GLSHHSRYPDLLAEE
+184 GLSHHARFPDLLAEE

-214 VVGIRSDSRSDI
+214 VIGIRSDYRSDI

-245 PQTMSGLR
+245 PQAMSGLR
-253 KRMWAEPFPLRAIRR
+253 KRMWAQAFPPRAIRK
-268 EIPRWLQEV
+268 EIPRWLQEII
-277 VLRCLEPRAA
+277 LRCLEPRAA
-287 DRYQSAARLRQ
+287 DRYQSATRLRQ
-298 VLRDPEGVTLTERAD
+298 VLLDHEIVTLTERAD
-313 RVEPPSF
+313 RVDPLSF
-320 WENLKGLF
+320 WDNLKRMF
-328 KAAGYEPSPS
+328 RAAGYEPSPS
-338 PRPSMGAFDAPL
+338 PRPSMGNYDAPL

-358 QSDEDLRE
+358 QSDADLRE
-366 RMQITA
+366 RMQTTA
-372 KNLLQA
+372 KNLLYA
-378 YPESRLICLS
+378 YSESRLVCIS
-388 TISSTPTF
+388 TIAGTPTF
-396 EGNQENETASGI
+396 EGNQESETASGI
-408 VRGHLVQLMDWA
+408 VRGHLVQLMEWA

-434 LEAMDPASRIVEFAK
+434 LEALDPASRIVEFAK

-480 EAPCSVHIVRT
+480 EAPCSVHIVRA